1 MDQAL
6 ISEEDK
12 KLSTSVLSQE
22 MKKNIKRLS
31 IPEYS
36 HRICWLTLLVDLLE
50 YRLMLPVILL
60 TAMHNRL

>member
-1 MDQAL
+1 MDQAS
-6 ISEEDK
+6 ISEEEEK
-12 KLSTSVLSQE
+12 VVHIWIVSRNE
-22 MKKNIKRLS
+22 KNIKRLS

-60 TAMHNRL
+60 TEMHNRL